1 MMRKWIENNI
11 GLSGTRL
18 SIIDLSKNGHQ
29 PMISR
34 NNKIIL
40 SYNGE
45 IYNFKELYFEL
56 SDKNLKSIRI
66 LNCF

>member
-1 MMRKWIENNI
+1 MIEGKWIENNI
-11 GLSGTRL
+11 GLSHTRL

-29 PMISR
+29 PMISK

-45 IYNFKELYFEL
+45 IYNFKELY
-56 SDKNLKSIRI
+56 
-66 LNCF
+66 LNYLIKI